1 MLQALTFMLVVASS
15 QQKPWWHNSV
25 GYEVYLRSFADSDG
39 DGVGDLAGVTQRL
52 DYLRELGIDLIWI
65 TPFYPSPMV
74 DFGYDVSDYCDVD
87 PLFGSIRDFD
97 RLVAEAHDRE
107 LRVVIDLIPNH
118 CSDQHVWF
126 RNAVEDPDSSYR
138 DYFIWR
144 PPAADG
150 GPPNNWRSNF
160 GGQAWTLEP
169 LSGEYYLH
177 LFLPEQPDLNWRN
190 PAVQREFIR
199 ILRYWLAKGVDGFRI
214 DVAHAL
220 VKDLEL
226 RDNVQ
231 HRDVALDAPRREQWA
246 AFDHLYDVGQVE
258 TPDIYKRWRSI
269 VEDHDAVLIGETYV
283 LDASLFGSMLRGDGL
298 HHGFWFKPMFIDWD
312 PRQIRRALSDALDA
326 VDPDAMISW
335 VTSSHDDPRAAT
347 RFGGGDLGRERA
359 LALSMLLFCLPG
371 LPFLYQ
377 GEELGLVDGVV
388 TEDERADPVGAD
400 VSLGRDGCRT
410 PMPWEPGPGFGF
422 SDATSTWLPHGG
434 RRDQDTTHVQRADP
448 RSWFHKFRALIAL
461 RKTHATLRG
470 PDVEWIE
477 TTDGSVSFRRG
488 AIYVTANAGE
498 HPVVLGVEGDVLF
511 STTGRS
517 GTAMASTV
525 LEPAE
530 AIVVLEKSP

>member
-1 MLQALTFMLVVASS
+1 VPVVASS
-15 QQKPWWHNSV
+15 KPQPWWHESV
-25 GYEVYLRSFADSDG
+25 GYEVYVRSFADSDA
-39 DGVGDLAGVTQRL
+39 DGVGDLAGVAGRL
-52 DYLRELGIDLIWI
+52 DHLRDLGVDLLWI

-87 PLFGSIRDFD
+87 PLFGSLRDFD
-97 RLVAEAHDRE
+97 RLVAEAHARG
-107 LRVVIDLIPNH
+107 LRMVIDIVPNH
-118 CSDQHVWF
+118 CSDQHRWF
-126 RNAVEDPDSSYR
+126 REAVADPDSSYR

-160 GGQAWTLEP
+160 GGPAWTLEP

-190 PAVQREFIR
+190 PAVEAEFIE
-199 ILRYWLAKGVDGFRI
+199 ILEFWLARGVDGFRI

-246 AFDHLYDVGQVE
+246 AFDHLYDVGQVG
-258 TPDIYKRWRSI
+258 TLDIYERWRSV
-269 VEDHDAVLIGETYV
+269 VEGNDAVLIGETYV
-283 LDASLFGSMLRGDGL
+283 LEASLLARMLRGDGL
-298 HHGFWFKPMFIDWD
+298 HLGFWFKPMFIDWE
-312 PRQIRRALSDALDA
+312 PEQIRGVLSNALDE
-326 VDPDAMISW
+326 VDPNSMISW
-335 VTSSHDDPRAAT
+335 VSSSHDDPRAAT

-359 LALSMLLFCLPG
+359 LAFSTLLFCLPG

-377 GEELGLVDGVV
+377 GEELGLVDGIV
-388 TEDERADPVGAD
+388 TEDEKADPVGAG

-422 SDATSTWLPHGG
+422 SDAVRTWLPHGG
-434 RRDQDTTHVQRADP
+434 RRDEDTARAQRADP
-448 RSWFHKFRALIAL
+448 RSWFHRFRALIAL
-461 RKTHATLRG
+461 RKTHPELRG
-470 PDVEWIE
+470 PGVEWVE
-477 TTDGSVSFRRG
+477 SAEGLVSFRRG
-488 AIYVTANAGE
+488 EIFVTANAGE
-498 HPVVLGVEGDVLF
+498 HRIPLGVEGDVLF
-511 STTGRS
+511 STTGRT
-517 GTAMASTV
+517 GTTTESSFI
-525 LEPAE
+525 EPGE